1 MTAYKLGKDRRKLIE
16 EALRDL
22 DPATRELARRVLENM
37 LLEEELESQ
46 QEHIAKI
53 EELKRKFRGKP
64 QHP

>member
-1 MTAYKLGKDRRKLIE
+1 MAAYKLGKDRRKLIE

-46 QEHIAKI
+46 QEYTARI
-53 EELKRKFRGKP
+53 EELKRKFSRKP
-64 QHP
+64 

>member
-46 QEHIAKI
+46 QEYIARI
-53 EELKRKFRGKP
+53 EELKRKFRGKL
-64 QHP
+64 

>member
-1 MTAYKLGKDRRKLIE
+1 MAAYKLGKDRRKLIE

-37 LLEEELESQ
+37 LLEEEFESQ
-46 QEHIAKI
+46 I

-64 QHP
+64 

>member
-1 MTAYKLGKDRRKLIE
+1 MTAYKLSKDRRKLIE

-46 QEHIAKI
+46 QEYTARI
-53 EELKRKFRGKP
+53 EELKRKFKGNP
-64 QHP
+64 